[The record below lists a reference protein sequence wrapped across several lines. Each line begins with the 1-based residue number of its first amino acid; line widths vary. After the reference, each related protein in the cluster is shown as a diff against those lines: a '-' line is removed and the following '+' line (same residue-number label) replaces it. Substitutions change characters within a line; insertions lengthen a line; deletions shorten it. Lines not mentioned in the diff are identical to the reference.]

1 MIEIWNES
9 SPDHAEE
16 HMPQEILTR
25 LAGHVSQHPW
35 WEARARLVA
44 RLIQLKLGRGKRR
57 VLDVGCGWGV
67 TLAYLEAQGHD
78 VTGLDVGRS
87 ALQMLDSPDRHLIL
101 GDIER
106 GPLPESAI
114 GSFDVVL
121 ALDVLE
127 HLDYDTA
134 ALKNLAQL
142 VRPGGLVVVTV
153 PARPDL
159 WSEFDEIQGHRRRY
173 VKEQLVGLFSKRPE
187 FDDYHVSY
195 CWPWLIG
202 PARWT
207 RRKGNESNQSVKRD
221 SWEIYEDH
229 VRPVSWPVRVVMQA
243 MFRFSERRILNRGEK
258 DGTSLMAWAYRKA
271 E

>member
-1 MIEIWNES
+1 MIKIWNET
-9 SPDHAEE
+9 SPDHAED

-25 LAGHVSQHPW
+25 LSGHVSMHPW
-35 WEARARLVA
+35 WQARARLVA
-44 RLIQLKLGRGKRR
+44 RLIHLKLGRGKQK

-67 TLAYLEAQGHD
+67 TLAYLESQGHH

-87 ALQMLDSPDRHLIL
+87 ALEMLDSHARLLIL

-106 GPLPESAI
+106 GPLPESEI
-114 GSFDVVL
+114 GHYDAVL

-127 HLDYDTA
+127 HLDDDTA
-134 ALKNLAQL
+134 ALKHLAQL

-173 VKEQLVGLFSKRPE
+173 VKDQMTNLFSKTPE
-187 FDDYHVSY
+187 FEDYKVSY

-207 RRKGNESNQSVKRD
+207 RRQGNDSNQTRNRN
-221 SWEIYEDH
+221 SWEIYEVH

-243 MFRFSERRILNRGEK
+243 LFRFSERRILNRGER
-258 DGTSLMAWAYRKA
+258 DGTSVIAWAYRKA